1 MVFRSPCT
9 AALAALATRSWRLS
23 GRQEEKE
30 AATTAS
36 RIRPTVRIRLVGEE
50 NLFQARVNHWSTSRV
65 RSGATRDCA
74 SDVWPV
80 PGGSPSTDLP
90 EGVTWKT
97 LRHFLQ
103 TRRVRTL
110 SLGARP
116 SAPQAGHLIAIIWN
130 CPPRITQASSQ
141 NWSIRDSPLW
151 GECRTQ
157 SGRVLCPVPEP
168 SLAAGTVTLCSG
180 LGKCRQRPIPN
191 CISPCI

>member
-36 RIRPTVRIRLVGEE
+36 RIRPAVRIRLVGEE
-50 NLFQARVNHWSTSRV
+50 NLFQARANHWSTSRV

-110 SLGARP
+110 SLGTRP

-141 NWSIRDSPLW
+141 NWSMLLSEVGVLRNCLCFASDGLTFPPSGHESSLPTT
-151 GECRTQ
+151 GEDQ
-157 SGRVLCPVPEP
+157 P
-168 SLAAGTVTLCSG
+168 
-180 LGKCRQRPIPN
+180 
-191 CISPCI
+191 